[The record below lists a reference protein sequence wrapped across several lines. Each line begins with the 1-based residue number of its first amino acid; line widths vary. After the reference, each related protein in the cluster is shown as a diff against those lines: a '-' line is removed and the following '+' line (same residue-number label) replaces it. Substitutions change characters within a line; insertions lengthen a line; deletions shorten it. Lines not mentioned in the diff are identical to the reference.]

1 MSTDTV
7 DGNKAP
13 SEKLKVMLV
22 NLRDTISSAL
32 DDAEDRIEKI
42 RLQAHSENFSNH
54 EIDLLLT
61 KFLSGLK
68 TKRQLKWMLTDK
80 PRIREQKKLM
90 EKRDIN
96 VPIDENNVPE
106 IPVPGYDSVVPEQ
119 VIDIV
124 AQEQEQQQVQ
134 EQRSEVF
141 KKQKPNY
148 EVEQLKLQLDTTQA
162 NLDQSIANQKNLE
175 NFKPLEALARLSP
188 IYTILPVNGNT
199 IRIKVVVSNVFRE
212 VLALRGSKVIYAN
225 IVIDTRQ
232 NKYVK
237 LEPIVVEITGAQNRT

>member
-1 MSTDTV
+1 MSIDIV
-7 DGNKAP
+7 DGNKRP
-13 SEKLKVMLV
+13 SEKLKGMLV
-22 NLRDTISSAL
+22 NLQDTISSAL
-32 DDAEDRIEKI
+32 DDAQDRIEKI
-42 RLQAHSENFSNH
+42 RHQAHSENFSNH
-54 EIDLLLT
+54 EIDLLL
-61 KFLSGLK
+61 KKLLSGLK

-141 KKQKPNY
+141 EKQKPNY

-175 NFKPLEALARLSP
+175 KFKPLEAQARLSLTN
-188 IYTILPVNGNT
+188 TILPVNGNT
-199 IRIKVVVSNVFRE
+199 IRVKVVVSNVFRE
-212 VLALRGSKVIYAN
+212 VLALKGSKVIYAN

-237 LEPIVVEITGAQNRT
+237 LEPIVVEITGIQNRT